1 MKLTEING
9 VDFYSYFKSGAE
21 EVQKNKDNL
30 NAINVFPVK
39 DGDTGTNLAITMNSI
54 VNEATVTEDFDVVI
68 NSMSNAAFEN
78 ARGNSG
84 IIFASFLSGFS
95 DACGQLKS
103 LNIEQFSSGAT
114 LAVEA
119 AYSAVSIPV
128 EGTMLTVIR
137 EWANYIAAFHD
148 KHHSFGDLLEAAY
161 EKAKETLEETPDMLE
176 ILRKNKVV
184 DSGAKGFVMF
194 LSGFGKLFVGGHTH
208 QEDWNQN
215 ASTGIQSQAV
225 IHGHSDDIIHSN
237 LDDAIHSSFDEAMH
251 QHNPNFR
258 YCTEVLLHD
267 SVDHKAHIEPLISAF
282 GDSMIITG
290 NQKLVKIHIHT
301 NRPDLVTQTLVING
315 YKVNKSKVDD
325 MLLQTDVEYAP
336 KSKIAILTD
345 SIADLSESQSIEEQ
359 VHMLSLPLIVDES
372 IYLDKRTVT
381 LDNLQSI
388 LGKCEAYP
396 SSSQPDV
403 KQVKAKF
410 EWLLDHYEQIVAIS
424 VASALSG
431 TYASYQRAISEL
443 GEAGKR
449 ITLIDS
455 KLNSGAQG
463 LIVYRAAKMANSGES
478 LENIL
483 KTIEATI
490 PKTSIYVSLD
500 TFEYAVKSGRVPNK
514 VGSFLMKLGAKPIMT
529 LSKEGK
535 GAAFGLAFSRKA
547 IDRKIFKKVN
557 SILNQEGIEQ
567 YAIVHAN
574 NPNLA
579 KQYCE
584 SFEALIGFG
593 PTIFTDISA
602 ITTIHAGIG
611 SVAIAVTRRKQV

>member
-1 MKLTEING
+1 MKHTEING

-30 NAINVFPVK
+30 NAINVFPVR
-39 DGDTGTNLAITMNSI
+39 DGDTGTNLAITMSSI
-54 VNEATVTEDFDVVI
+54 VNEATVTEDFHVVI

-84 IIFASFLSGFS
+84 IIFASFINGFS
-95 DACGQLKS
+95 EACGQLKS
-103 LNIEQFSSGAT
+103 LNLEQFSSSAT
-114 LAVEA
+114 FAVEA
-119 AYSAVSIPV
+119 AYSAVSMPV

-137 EWANYIAAFHD
+137 EWANYIANYHD
-148 KHHSFGDLLEAAY
+148 KHLGFGDLFEAAY
-161 EKAKETLEETPDMLE
+161 EKAKQTLEETPDMLE
-176 ILRKNKVV
+176 ILRKNRVV

-194 LSGFGKLFVGGHTH
+194 LSGFGKLFSGSHPH
-208 QEDWNQN
+208 QEEWTQTDKQALTNSHVMPNSIDAN
-215 ASTGIQSQAV
+215 AQF
-225 IHGHSDDIIHSN
+225 
-237 LDDAIHSSFDEAMH
+237 DANDPFDLSH
-251 QHNPNFR
+251 QHDPSFR

-267 SVDHKAHIEPLISAF
+267 SVDHKAHIDALIAPY

-290 NQKLVKIHIHT
+290 NQRIVKVHIHT
-301 NRPDLVTQTLVING
+301 NRPDLVTQTLVENS

-325 MLLQTDVEYAP
+325 MLLQTEVERGP

-345 SIADLSESQSIEEQ
+345 SIADMSDAQRIQEQ

-372 IYLDKRTVT
+372 IYLDKCTVT
-381 LDNLQSI
+381 MENIQAILDKSH
-388 LGKCEAYP
+388 AYP

-403 KQVKAKF
+403 KQVKAKL
-410 EWLLDHYEQIVAIS
+410 EWLLDHYEHIVAIS

-431 TYASYQRAISEL
+431 THESYRRAIDEL
-443 GEAGKR
+443 GEQGKR

-463 LIVYRAAKMANSGES
+463 LIVYNAAKMANSGET
-478 LENIL
+478 LDNISR
-483 KTIEATI
+483 KTLDAIQ
-490 PKTSIYVSLD
+490 KTSIYVSLD

-514 VGSFLMKLGAKPIMT
+514 IGNFLIKLGAKPIMT
-529 LSKEGK
+529 LNKDGK

-547 IDRKIFKKVN
+547 IDRKIFNKVKKIYD
-557 SILNQEGIEQ
+557 SEGIEH

-574 NPNLA
+574 NPKLA
-579 KQYCE
+579 EQYCAT
-584 SFEALIGFG
+584 FEALLGFA
-593 PTIFTDISA
+593 PKIVTDISA

-611 SVAIAVTRRKQV
+611 SVAIALTRR

>member
-1 MKLTEING
+1 MKPTEING
-9 VDFYSYFKSGAE
+9 IDFYSYFKSGAE

-54 VNEATVTEDFDVVI
+54 VNEATVTEDFHVVI
-68 NSMSNAAFEN
+68 NSMSNVAFEN

-84 IIFASFLSGFS
+84 IIFASFISGFS

-137 EWANYIAAFHD
+137 EWANYIANFHD
-148 KHHSFGDLLEAAY
+148 KHHGFGDLLEAAY
-161 EKAKETLEETPDMLE
+161 EKAKQTLEETPDMLE
-176 ILRKNKVV
+176 ILKKNRVV

-194 LSGFGKLFVGGHTH
+194 LSGFGKLFAGGHTH
-208 QEDWNQN
+208 QEDIERQEQLNWQ
-215 ASTGIQSQAV
+215 AQAV
-225 IHGHSDDIIHSN
+225 TQNLLGDTLQSN
-237 LDDAIHSSFDEAMH
+237 LDEAIH

-258 YCTEVLLHD
+258 YCTEVLLHE
-267 SVDHKAHIEPLISAF
+267 SIVHKAHIEPLITAF

-290 NQKLVKIHIHT
+290 NQKFVKIHIHT
-301 NRPDLVTQTLVING
+301 DRPDLVTQTLIING

-345 SIADLSESQSIEEQ
+345 SIADLTEAQCIEEQ

-388 LGKCEAYP
+388 LDKCQTYP

-410 EWLLDHYEQIVAIS
+410 EWLLDHYDQVLAIS

-431 TYASYQRAISEL
+431 TYASYRRAILEL
-443 GEAGKR
+443 GEDGKR

-483 KTIEATI
+483 KALEESI

-514 VGSFLMKLGAKPIMT
+514 IGGFLMKLGAKPIMT

-557 SILNQEGIEQ
+557 NILNKEGIEQ

-584 SFEALIGFG
+584 AFETLIGFE
-593 PTIFTDISA
+593 PTIVTDISA

-611 SVAIAVTRRKQV
+611 SVAIAVTRRLV

>member
-1 MKLTEING
+1 MKHTEING

-30 NAINVFPVK
+30 NSINVFPVK

-54 VNEATVTEDFDVVI
+54 VNETTVTEDFHVVI
-68 NSMSNAAFEN
+68 NSMSNVAFEN

-84 IIFASFLSGFS
+84 IIFASFISGFS

-148 KHHSFGDLLEAAY
+148 KHHSFGELLEAAY
-161 EKAKETLEETPDMLE
+161 EKAKQTLEETPDMLE
-176 ILRKNKVV
+176 ILRKNRVV

-194 LSGFGKLFVGGHTH
+194 LSGFGKLFANGHVH
-208 QEDWNQN
+208 HEDWNQN
-215 ASTGIQSQAV
+215 ASTGIQGQAV
-225 IHGHSDDIIHSN
+225 LDHHFDDKIHSN
-237 LDDAIHSSFDEAMH
+237 FDDAIRSSYDDATH

-267 SVDHKAHIEPLISAF
+267 TVDHKAHIEPLLKAF

-301 NRPDLVTQTLVING
+301 DRPDLVTQTLVING

-325 MLLQTDVEYAP
+325 MLLQTDIEYAP

-345 SIADLSESQSIEEQ
+345 SIADLTEAQCIEEQ
-359 VHMLSLPLIVDES
+359 VHMLSLPLIVDDS

-388 LGKCEAYP
+388 LDNCQTYP

-410 EWLLDHYEQIVAIS
+410 EWLLDHYEQIVVIS

-431 TYASYQRAISEL
+431 TYESYRRAILEL
-443 GEAGKR
+443 GDSGKR

-463 LIVYRAAKMANSGES
+463 LIVYRAVKMANSGES

-483 KTIEATI
+483 RATVDAI
-490 PKTSIYVSLD
+490 QKTSIYVSLD

-514 VGSFLMKLGAKPIMT
+514 IGHLLMNLGAKPIMT

-547 IDRKIFKKVN
+547 IDHKIYKKVN
-557 SILNQEGIEQ
+557 KILNSEGIEE

-574 NPNLA
+574 NPKLA
-579 KQYCE
+579 KRYCE
-584 SFEALIGFG
+584 AFGALIGFE
-593 PTIFTDISA
+593 PTIVTDISA
-602 ITTIHAGIG
+602 VTTIHAGIG
-611 SVAIAVTRRKQV
+611 SVAIALTRRK

>member
-1 MKLTEING
+1 MKFEESRGPSMKHTEING
-9 VDFYSYFKSGAE
+9 IDFYSYFKSGAE
-21 EVQKNKDNL
+21 EVQRNKENL

-54 VNEATVTEDFDVVI
+54 VNETTVTEDFHVVI

-84 IIFASFLSGFS
+84 IIFASFISGFS
-95 DACGQLKS
+95 EACGQLKS
-103 LNIEQFSSGAT
+103 INIEQFCSGAK

-137 EWANYIAAFHD
+137 EWANYIATYHD
-148 KHHSFGDLLEAAY
+148 KHHGFGDLFEAAY
-161 EKAKETLEETPDMLE
+161 EKAKQTLEETPDMLE

-194 LSGFGKLFVGGHTH
+194 LSGFGKLFSGNHSH
-208 QEDWNQN
+208 Q
-215 ASTGIQSQAV
+215 
-225 IHGHSDDIIHSN
+225 
-237 LDDAIHSSFDEAMH
+237 DEWTQKDKRNDYYEATESESYNH
-251 QHNPNFR
+251 QHDLNFR

-267 SVDHKAHIEPLISAF
+267 SIARKSHIEPLIAML

-301 NRPDLVTQTLVING
+301 DRPDRLTQTLIENG

-325 MLLQTDVEYAP
+325 MFLQAEVEYSP

-345 SIADLSESQSIEEQ
+345 SIADLTDAQRIEEQ
-359 VHMLSLPLIVDES
+359 IHMLSLPLIVDES

-381 LDNLQSI
+381 LANLQTI
-388 LGKCEAYP
+388 LDKCRDYP

-431 TYASYQRAISEL
+431 TYASYNRAIMEL

-463 LIVYRAAKMANSGES
+463 LIVYRAAKMANNGES

-483 KTIEATI
+483 RATIEAI
-490 PKTSIYVSLD
+490 QKTSIYVSLD

-514 VGSFLMKLGAKPIMT
+514 IGGFLMKLGAKPIMT

-547 IDRKIFKKVN
+547 IDRKIYRKVN
-557 SILNQEGIEQ
+557 KILVSEGIEQ

-584 SFEALIGFG
+584 AFEALIGFEA
-593 PTIFTDISA
+593 TIVTDISA
-602 ITTIHAGIG
+602 ITTIHAGLG
-611 SVAIAVTRRKQV
+611 SVAIAVTRRSDL